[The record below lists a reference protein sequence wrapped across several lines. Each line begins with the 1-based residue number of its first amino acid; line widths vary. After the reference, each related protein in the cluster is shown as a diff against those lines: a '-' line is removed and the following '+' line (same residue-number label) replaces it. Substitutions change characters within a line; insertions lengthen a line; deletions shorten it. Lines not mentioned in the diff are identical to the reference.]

1 MDIVSVFNV
10 MLTMLILLIVG
21 VVASKTGVVDAE
33 TNRRLTKFA
42 MAVPQCAIILSS
54 AMNLEMEMTV
64 GKVLGIL
71 GAGLVM
77 YALLIALAV
86 LAPRV
91 AGVKGAD
98 LGVFTFLGAFGNVAY
113 MGYPLVG
120 ALFGSDA
127 VFYATILCI
136 PFNLLAFTVG
146 VDMISGGGKREK
158 LSWRSFVNPPMVC
171 SVLAVIITF
180 LPIRWPGPVTEAVS
194 VLGNMMLPISM
205 IIIGSSLGEQ
215 KLSDVF
221 LDWRV
226 YLFSPVKLLLAPA
239 LLWAVMGLFIKE
251 ELLLNTI
258 TVLGGMPCAAVAAML
273 SIQYGGN
280 ERLASRAVV
289 LTTVLSVGTIPLVC
303 WLLL

>member
-1 MDIVSVFNV
+1 
-10 MLTMLILLIVG
+10 MLTMLVLLIVG
-21 VVASKTGVVDAE
+21 VAASKTGVVDAE
-33 TNRRLTKFA
+33 TNKRLTRFA

-71 GAGLVM
+71 GAGAVM
-77 YALLIALAV
+77 YALLIALAF
-86 LAPRV
+86 LAPRI
-91 AGVKGAD
+91 AGVKGSD
-98 LGVFTFLGAFGNVAY
+98 RGVFTFLGAFGNVAY

-146 VDMISGGGKREK
+146 VDMLAGGGRRGKM
-158 LSWRSFVNPPMVC
+158 SWRDFVNPAMVS

-180 LPIRWPGPVTEAVS
+180 LPVKWPGPLTEAVS
-194 VLGNMMLPISM
+194 ILGDMILPLSM
-205 IIIGSSLGEQ
+205 IIIGATLGEQ
-215 KLSDVF
+215 KLSQVF

-226 YLFSPVKLLLAPA
+226 YLFAPVKLLLAPA
-239 LLWAVMGLFIKE
+239 LLWAVMGLFIKDK
-251 ELLLNTI
+251 LLLDTI

-273 SIQYGGN
+273 SIQYGAD

-303 WLLL
+303 WLLLR